1 MCIYGRERWV
11 CIKIQERERFWIC
24 ICVYSV
30 KKREREARQSEWGG
44 VSVRRSDKVSKHIFE
59 KQRERDL
66 IIMTDS
72 K

>member
-1 MCIYGRERWV
+1 M
-11 CIKIQERERFWIC
+11 KERERERE
-24 ICVYSV
+24 
-30 KKREREARQSEWGG
+30 REREARQSVLGG